1 MGQKKKLTVVKVGG
15 KILEEESTLAALL
28 ERFAKIEGAKVLV
41 HGGGRSATQLAGK
54 LGVETKMIDGRRVT
68 DDEMLRIVT
77 MVYGGLINKTV
88 VARLQALGVNA
99 LGMTGADLNIIRSH
113 RRPVKDVD
121 YGWVGDVDK
130 VDGEMLAALI
140 EKGVVPIVAPLT
152 HDGEGHMLNT
162 NADTMAGETAL
173 GLVPYYD
180 VELVFCFEKPGVLRD
195 ENDDE
200 SVVPVIDR
208 GSFEALKSEGVITGG
223 MIPKVENSLK
233 SIEKGVKK
241 VIITKSSY
249 LGDYAKGTKI
259 I

>member
-1 MGQKKKLTVVKVGG
+1 MEQKKKLTVVKVGG

-28 ERFAKIEGAKVLV
+28 EHFSKIEGAKVLV

-68 DDEMLRIVT
+68 DDDMLEIVT
-77 MVYGGLINKTV
+77 MVYGGLINKKV

-99 LGMTGADLNIIRSH
+99 LGITGADLNIIKSH

-130 VDGEMLAALI
+130 VDGSMLAALI
-140 EKGVVPIVAPLT
+140 DKGVVPIIAPLT

-173 GLVPYYD
+173 GLVPHYD
-180 VELVFCFEKPGVLRD
+180 VELVFCFEKSGVLRD
-195 ENDDE
+195 ENDE
-200 SVVPVIDR
+200 SSVIPVIDR
-208 GSFEALKSEGVITGG
+208 GTFEDLKREGVITGG

-241 VIITKSSY
+241 VVITKASY
-249 LGDYAKGTKI
+249 LGDYTKGTQI

>member
-15 KILEEESTLAALL
+15 KILEGESTLAALL

-68 DDEMLRIVT
+68 DDEMLKIVT

-88 VARLQALGVNA
+88 VARLQALMVNA

-162 NADTMAGETAL
+162 NADTMAGEIAL